1 MRNLQ
6 VFFMALAVLA
16 LSAVGFAQT
25 TRGTIAGTVSDK
37 TGAVV
42 AGAAVAIQRTDG
54 GEPRTVTTGSN
65 GEYRLEALTPG
76 AYTVTVSAATFRGAK
91 VEGVVVNSSV
101 ITSLNVTMEPGL
113 ATESVTVDAAADP
126 IQTETGELS
135 KTIPLVEVK
144 DLPYTSLNAY
154 QLAVTLPG
162 VTTVASRDDF
172 TNGQSFSVNGLRPRA
187 NNFLLDGFDNNDN
200 GIAGQAFQPQNT
212 ESVQEVTLLTN
223 AYAPE
228 YGRGGG
234 SVSNLTFRSGTNH
247 LHGSAWDQYT
257 GAGLDALLSEES
269 DAGLTRPPQFVQNI
283 FGFRIGGPV
292 IKNKLFLFG
301 TSQWDRFF
309 GAAPGNTLLIP
320 TVAGIQTLQSIG
332 PNANV
337 DLLLSALGSARGSQ
351 VNSVNVP
358 IGVFPRPDTSVG
370 DCPAPCNV
378 ELGSFKRSDKGVQ
391 LSREWTVRADY
402 AGQGDSIFVRYTGA
416 FGSSSPD
423 LFANPG
429 ALPSQDTLQSGPSRL
444 LGVMWAHVFSP
455 KVLNEFRFSVQ
466 QINFLFGPLPAT
478 EANPNAHL
486 PTITLND
493 SITAFWGGFERAT
506 FPQGRGHKTYQFQDA
521 VSITKGAHSMKMGV
535 DLAVLLLNDVIP
547 FNADGLININS
558 GGDCSALGIGT
569 CTDLAN
575 YVDNFSGPGASGSMT
590 KSFGNPRLSVPTSQQ
605 AYYFQDSWKV
615 KPNVSL
621 DYGVR
626 YEYQPP
632 DASNILQYPGV
643 DRTTIATAP
652 FPRRFEVKPDRNNFA
667 PRLGFAYA
675 PHFWQGLFGEN
686 RTVIRGGYGVFYDPF
701 FTNIS
706 DNTASAS
713 PNALGVTLN
722 NLPLRGQFDPLGTV
736 AAFTASTSPFT
747 TQTSVS
753 DSLRNPLTQ
762 QWNLNV
768 QRELP
773 ARIKMEV
780 AYVGTRGERLWV
792 NQQLNPCELGGEV
805 RCSAGHGRIVPTR
818 GSVVIRGNGGDS
830 IYHGLQTTVTRTV
843 GNFAIRGSYTWSRA
857 LDNGSEVFV
866 TSGTASRWQNV
877 FDPRSDRGPSA
888 FNRTHRAV
896 ISYTYEIPFPKGKGF
911 LTAALGGWATSGVV
925 SFQSGTPETISLSGF
940 DQNGDGEGA
949 NDRPDWGNPKAPLNY
964 SSACLSN
971 IFDPKVPG
979 SGCITGVGQ
988 DDGSHN
994 LVDWNTGLPG
1004 TLSDFRYIADVTN
1017 TGHNGNVTRNNFTY
1031 PGRQDWNLS
1040 AVKRFSMPYAEGHQ
1054 LEFRA
1059 DLFNAF
1065 NHPNLGVSGLDGNID
1080 SPTFL
1085 DINRTRR
1092 GGRSIALWLKYS
1104 F

>member
-1 MRNLQ
+1 MRNLR
-6 VFFMALAVLA
+6 VFFAALAVVALA
-16 LSAVGFAQT
+16 AVGFAQT
-25 TRGTIAGTVSDK
+25 TRGTLAGTVSDK
-37 TGAVV
+37 SGAVV
-42 AGAAVAIQRTDG
+42 SGAAVAIQRTDG

-65 GEYRLEALTPG
+65 GEYRLEALTPDI
-76 AYTVTVSAATFRGAK
+76 YTVTVTAGTFRVAK
-91 VEGVVVNSSV
+91 VEKVVVNSSV
-101 ITSLNVTMEPGL
+101 VTSLNVTLEPGL
-113 ATESVTVDAAADP
+113 ATESVTVEAAAEQ

-135 KTIPLVEVK
+135 KTIPLAEVK
-144 DLPYTSLNAY
+144 DLPYISLNAY

-257 GAGLDALLSEES
+257 GAGLDALLSEEAA
-269 DAGLTRPPQFVQNI
+269 AGLTRPPQFVQNI

-332 PNANV
+332 ANANV

-358 IGVFPRPDTSVG
+358 IGVFPRPGTSVG

-378 ELGSFKRSDKGVQ
+378 ELGSFRRSDKGVN

-402 AGQGDSIFVRYTGA
+402 AGPSDSIFVRYTGA
-416 FGSSSPD
+416 FGASSPD

-429 ALPSQDTLQSGPSRL
+429 ALPSEDTLQSGPSRL
-444 LGVMWAHVFSP
+444 LGAMWAHVFSP

-493 SITAFWGGFERAT
+493 SITAFWGGFEQST
-506 FPQGRGHKTYQFQDA
+506 FPQGRGHKTFQFQDA

-535 DLAVLLLNDVIP
+535 DLAVLLLSDIIP
-547 FNADGLININS
+547 FNADGLINITG
-558 GGDCSALGIGT
+558 GGDCSALGIPPGGPDS

-575 YVDNFSGPGASGSMT
+575 YVDNFGGPGPSGTLS

-615 KPNVSL
+615 KPNLSL

-667 PRLGFAYA
+667 PRLGFAYT
-675 PHFWQGLFGEN
+675 PKFWQGLFGEDK
-686 RTVIRGGYGVFYDPF
+686 TVLRGGYGVFYDPF

-713 PNALGVTLN
+713 PNALGVNIN

-736 AAFTASTSPFT
+736 AAFTAAANPLT

-762 QWNLNV
+762 QWNLNL

-792 NQQLNPCELGGEV
+792 NQQLNPRVLGG
-805 RCSAGHGRIVPTR
+805 ARIVPTR
-818 GSVVIRGNGGDS
+818 GSIVIRGNGGDS

-877 FDPRSDRGPSA
+877 LDPRSDRGPSA

-896 ISYTYEIPFPKGKGF
+896 ISYTYEVPFPKGKGF
-911 LTAALGGWATSGVV
+911 LTAALGGWSTSGVV
-925 SFQSGTPETISLSGF
+925 SFQSGTPETISLSGW

-949 NDRPDWGNPKAPLNY
+949 NDRPDRGNFAAKINY
-964 SSACLSN
+964 SGACL
-971 IFDPKVPG
+971 G
-979 SGCITGVGQ
+979 SFTPCSGVGF
-988 DDGSHN
+988 DDGSGN
-994 LVDWNTGLPG
+994 LVDWNTGAPG
-1004 TLSDFRYIADVTN
+1004 TLSDFRYIVHNFAS
-1017 TGHNGNVTRNNFTY
+1017 GHNGNVTRNNFTY

-1065 NHPNLGVSGLDGNID
+1065 NHPNLGVSGLDGNIN